1 MAPWE
6 LAAIVAA
13 SSAVISPFFFLGQA
27 SGHDFAFHLSSWMD
41 VARQWR
47 LGVIFPHWAALAN
60 YGYGEPRFIFYPPI
74 SWCLG
79 AALGL
84 LLPWKMTPPAFTLL
98 SLVFAGVCMH
108 RLARARISENG
119 ALVAALIYA
128 VNPYF
133 LMTVYLRSDYAE
145 LLADALFP
153 LALHYALNFLPNTFL
168 LKTAEMPRS
177 ANRNIAPLAAVY
189 GVIWLTNPPSAV
201 VASYALAFLFVV
213 CCIFARSGRPLL
225 NGAISLA
232 LGLALAAVYL
242 VPAAFEQQW
251 VNITQALSAGL
262 RYNENF
268 LFTWILDPEHN
279 LFNLTVSAV
288 AILMIALAGI
298 GAVISHRRLAHG
310 QEHSTEHAKEFLG
323 GGLDGTAPAPHAG
336 TTRAPW
342 VSLLTL
348 AAAST
353 LMMFPIC
360 GVIWRYAPKLRF
372 VQFPWRWLFV
382 LAVVLAYFLGDAAA
396 SGKGAANL
404 PLARMPAKSIGMM
417 IKVFSGVLIAALL
430 TGAGVALAADA
441 WWYTQDVPVML
452 AAIRSGQGY
461 EGTDEYC
468 PRGGDQY
475 DLPRNAPLVELRP
488 ADDKDVSSAQGPPLP
503 GSIRIESWQ
512 PERKVFSA
520 NVPLPERAAL
530 RLLNYPAWQI
540 RINGHPA
547 ASESDSDSA
556 QMSVR
561 LPAGMSRVEVTFG
574 RTPDRT
580 IGAALS
586 VAAMLIW
593 VELMAARFKGEK
605 RKARESVDK
614 NALES
619 QQLSP

>member
-1 MAPWE
+1 MSSRTGKLAPWE

-13 SSAVISPFFFLGQA
+13 ASAVISPFFFLGQA

-47 LGVIFPHWAALAN
+47 LGVIFPRWAALAN

-98 SLVFAGVCMH
+98 SLVLAGVCMH
-108 RLARARISENG
+108 RLARTRISQDG

-145 LLADALFP
+145 LLGDALFP
-153 LALHYALNFLPNTFL
+153 LAVHYALNFLPNAFPP
-168 LKTAEMPRS
+168 KTVEAPRS
-177 ANRNIAPLAAVY
+177 AARKIAPLAAVY
-189 GVIWLTNPPSAV
+189 GLIWLANPPSAV
-201 VASYALAFLFVV
+201 VASYALALLLVV

-225 NGAISLA
+225 NGAISLG
-232 LGLALAAVYL
+232 LGLALAGVYL
-242 VPAAFEQQW
+242 VPAAFEQRW

-298 GAVISHRRLAHG
+298 AAVISHRHLAHG
-310 QEHSTEHAKEFLG
+310 KEFPSG
-323 GGLDGTAPAPHAG
+323 ELDGSSPPYAG
-336 TTRAPW
+336 NTGALW
-342 VSLLTL
+342 ASLLTL
-348 AAAST
+348 AVAST

-382 LAVVLAYFLGDAAA
+382 LAVALAYFLGDAATIGD
-396 SGKGAANL
+396 SAANS
-404 PLARMPAKSIGMM
+404 PLTSVPANSVRIMTR
-417 IKVFSGVLIAALL
+417 VLSGVLIAVVLAG
-430 TGAGVALAADA
+430 TGVALAADA

-452 AAIRSGQGY
+452 TAIQSGQGY

-488 ADDKDVSSAQGPPLP
+488 ADDPDVSSAQGPPLP
-503 GSIRIESWQ
+503 GSVRIESWQ
-512 PERKVFSA
+512 PERKVFSVDIA
-520 NVPLPERAAL
+520 MPERAAL

-540 RINGHPA
+540 RINGQRA
-547 ASESDSDSA
+547 VSESDSGSA

-561 LPAGMSRVEVTFG
+561 LPAGTSRVDVSFG

-593 VELMAARFKGEK
+593 VVLMAAMLKDEQ
-605 RKARESVDK
+605 REAPEAADK
-614 NALES
+614 NALAN
-619 QQLSP
+619 QLSV